1 VVLRVIHSVDHSWT
15 IAHIHP
21 LFFIFHLFFA
31 FSLGIKDGPSLIHTH
46 YFHPKSGGFPENA
59 VKTIRKSHPEC
70 RKRKRNQEKRPHRKF
85 PPGYFST
92 TKELTPQELETIEFK
107 VMVKV
112 I

>member
-1 VVLRVIHSVDHSWT
+1 LLLFLLWVIFFFVQRQCNVLFNHS
-15 IAHIHP
+15 
-21 LFFIFHLFFA
+21 
-31 FSLGIKDGPSLIHTH
+31 FSLGIKDGSSLIHTH
-46 YFHPKSGGFPENA
+46 YFHPKSGGFLENA